1 MLWRDMDT
9 NARLMTVCAAGLLA
23 GAGAAWL
30 MSGAGP
36 SRAGFS
42 NVPFSVPIVVLAGW
56 SLIGSGLLA
65 WRSRPDSHL
74 GTVLIFTGFAW
85 FASVLPAAHN
95 PVLFTAGEVAGLFCY
110 VGLAYLVLSFRPAVL
125 RAGLTAGW
133 WQRRSCHDG
142 LLAVEIAGNGVGGRG
157 PRDRVGPARA
167 CRPGG
172 GAQRPANR
180 VQPPGEGNNV
190 ARGVPMRVVVADDAV
205 ILREGLAWLLSR

>member
-1 MLWRDMDT
+1 MAGHGYKCEADDGLRGGV
-9 NARLMTVCAAGLLA
+9 ARRGRCGLADERRRPQPCRVLECA
-23 GAGAAWL
+23 
-30 MSGAGP
+30 
-36 SRAGFS
+36 
-42 NVPFSVPIVVLAGW
+42 VSVPIVVLAGW

-95 PVLFTAGEVAGLFCY
+95 PVLFTAGEVAGLFRY